1 MSDLVLVANPGD
13 NTITVFGLDG
23 DALELLATNP
33 VPQCGTFA
41 VDEQRDL
48 VFAASKQG
56 PALITYRLDR
66 GTGQLTELHR
76 RPVEAPLAYVALSPD
91 ATVLLQA
98 SYHSGFGTAHLV
110 DAEGHV
116 GDAVGRVEHR
126 NVHSGVVS
134 PDGRHA
140 YFCSLGDDL
149 VAQCALGGDASL
161 TPLDPPTVAM
171 PATSGPRH
179 ITFDADGANA
189 YVVTEFSGEVLHLV
203 RDTGTGVLNRA
214 DSVEIFDQDAGL
226 QHSAY
231 GRDPRKEHLVWGA
244 DVHVHG
250 QRLWASERCAST
262 LATLPVTPALGTI
275 KSMVPT
281 ETQPRGFAVSP
292 DGRRLVAVG
301 EVSGQASLYD
311 VTGETPELLHRTPT
325 GAGANW
331 VRILPLA

>member
-1 MSDLVLVANPGD
+1 MNDLVLVANPGD
-13 NTITVFGLDG
+13 NTITAFRLETA
-23 DALELLATNP
+23 ALELLATNP
-33 VPQCGTFA
+33 VPSCGTFA
-41 VDEQRDL
+41 VDADRNL
-48 VFAASKQG
+48 VYAASKQG
-56 PALITYRLDR
+56 PALITYALDR
-66 GTGQLTELHR
+66 GNGQLTEVHR

-91 ATVLLQA
+91 GTRLLQS
-98 SYHSGFGTAHLV
+98 SYHAGFGTAHPV
-110 DAEGHV
+110 DAEGVV

-149 VAQCALGGDASL
+149 VAQCALGEDASL

-171 PATSGPRH
+171 PETSGPRH
-179 ITFDADGANA
+179 ITLDATGGNA
-189 YVVTEFSGEVLHLV
+189 YVVTEFSGEVLHLH
-203 RDTGTGVLNRA
+203 RDAATGVLTRA
-214 DSVEIFDQDAGL
+214 DEATIVDPDAGL
-226 QHSAY
+226 EHSAY

-262 LATLPVTPALGTI
+262 LATLPATPGLGAVE
-275 KSMVPT
+275 SFVRT
-281 ETQPRGFAVSP
+281 EEQPRGFAVSP

-301 EVSGQASLYD
+301 ELSGHASLYD
-311 VTGETPELLHRTPT
+311 VSGTTPELLHRTPT

-331 VRILPLA
+331 VVILPAR